1 MTTHDPLLPAVVL
14 QRKAVVY
21 VRQSTP
27 QQVQSNLESQRRQY
41 QLVEV
46 ARRRGFTN
54 IEVIDDDLGRTA
66 SGAVERPGFDRLT
79 PCAPDRLARCSV
91 SRPRD
96 SRAMDVIG
104 IICSSCA
111 DWWKP
116 ASSTSMAFTTRADR
130 TTAYCSA

>member
-1 MTTHDPLLPAVVL
+1 MTTHDALLPAVVL
-14 QRKAVVY
+14 PRKAVVY

-27 QQVQSNLESQRRQY
+27 QQVQLNLESQRRQY
-41 QLVEV
+41 ELVEV
-46 ARRRGFTN
+46 A
-54 IEVIDDDLGRTA
+54 A
-66 SGAVERPGFDRLT
+66 SIAWLP

-91 SRPRD
+91 STPRD

-130 TTAYCSA
+130 TTAY